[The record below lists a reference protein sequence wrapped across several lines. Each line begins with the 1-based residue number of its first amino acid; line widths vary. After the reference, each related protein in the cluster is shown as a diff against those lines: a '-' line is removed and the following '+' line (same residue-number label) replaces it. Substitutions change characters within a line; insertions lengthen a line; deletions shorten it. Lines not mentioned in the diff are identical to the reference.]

1 MRQTPTSGISSI
13 TSLPTI
19 TDLSDLSDLSR
30 QVQSGG
36 GASDTHQ
43 IVGQDSLE
51 PLAIGALLLQ
61 TMIYN
66 DY

>member
-1 MRQTPTSGISSI
+1 MRQTPTSGNDRPVRPV
-13 TSLPTI
+13 TVW
-19 TDLSDLSDLSR
+19 R

-51 PLAIGALLLQ
+51 PLAIGALPLQ
-61 TMIYN
+61 TTIY
-66 DY
+66 DIQRLLRDV